1 MDDIRTADSANH
13 QTFAD
18 RVGVHTVANGTY
30 LVLPASIESVVS
42 FNASYLSIPA
52 FSDGQ
57 DLIRDLAVSMYD
69 KGTRAH
75 TKLQLAELLE
85 DRGAQ
90 IGFYTDGLRV
100 RIAGRAL
107 REDIPLVLQLVGE
120 QLHQPLFHPEE
131 FGKLKE
137 RYKAAYRRSLVDTG
151 ALSQSALSRHIYAT
165 DHPNYI
171 PKTETELE
179 HLSGITINE
188 LEQYH
193 EEHRGLRDWKFAIV
207 GDISWPDIESVVTEL
222 FGETS
227 TPDPIYSHS
236 TIREYSVPARDEIHI
251 ADRDNIDVRFGHSV
265 PITRLDDDFL
275 PLTIG
280 TFILGGNFSA
290 RLMNV
295 VRDQMGLT
303 YGIHSSLSGFAV
315 EYSGMWGITVTL
327 SRENL
332 DRGMEATLDLV
343 RQFVDIGVTVS
354 ELEEKQQT
362 ITGSF
367 KVDLSTTGNLAESI
381 LRNAERGRD
390 AGYFDRYPDLVREVQ
405 LGEVNDVIRRYLD
418 PNLLHI
424 AMSGSLNP
432 E

>member
-1 MDDIRTADSANH
+1 MDDMRTANSANH
-13 QTFAD
+13 QAFAD
-18 RVGVHTVANGTY
+18 RIGVHTVAHGTY

-42 FNASYLSIPA
+42 FNASYLSIPV

-57 DLIRDLAVSMYD
+57 DLIRDLTVSMYD
-69 KGTRAH
+69 KGTHAH
-75 TKLQLAELLE
+75 TKLELAELLE

-90 IGFYTDGLRV
+90 IGFYSDGLRV

-120 QLHQPLFHPEE
+120 QLNQPLFHPDE
-131 FGKLKE
+131 FEKLKE
-137 RYKAAYRRSLVDTG
+137 RYRAAYRRSLVDTG
-151 ALSQSALSRHIYAT
+151 ALAQSALSRHVFAK

-171 PKTETELE
+171 PNSEAELE
-179 HLSGITINE
+179 HLSGITVDE

-193 EEHRGLRDWKFAIV
+193 EQKKGLKDWKFAIV
-207 GDISWPDIESVVTEL
+207 GDISWPDIESVVTDA
-222 FGETS
+222 FGES
-227 TPDPIYSHS
+227 S
-236 TIREYSVPARDEIHI
+236 TIESSYDYLPAENYSVAARTEIQI
-251 ADRDNIDVRFGHSV
+251 ADRDNIDVRFGHGV

-303 YGIHSSLSGFAV
+303 YGIHSSLSGFTP

-327 SRENL
+327 SRDNL
-332 DRGMEATLDLV
+332 DRGIEATLDQAI
-343 RQFVDIGVTVS
+343 QFEEFGVTAS

-362 ITGSF
+362 ITGLF
-367 KVDLSTTGNLAESI
+367 KVGLSTTSTLAESI
-381 LRNAERGRD
+381 LGNAERGRD
-390 AGYFDRYPDLVREVQ
+390 AGYFDRYPALVREVQ
-405 LGEVNDVIRRYLD
+405 LGEVNEVIRRYLD
-418 PNLLHI
+418 PKRLHV
-424 AMSGSLNP
+424 ALAGSLDL